1 MDADG
6 PAVQVRGLSVQ
17 FPGETKPALAGVDFD
32 LAPGERLAIVGES
45 GAGKT
50 MVGLSLLALLPPA
63 AHSKADTL
71 TVAGFDVNALT
82 PRQRNAFRGRH
93 AAMIF
98 QNPMTSFN
106 PVRTLGYQM
115 QLALARHQK
124 LSAKESKER
133 VEQALRAVGLPDPK
147 QKSRAY
153 PHQLS
158 GGQLQRAMIAVAML
172 NEPTVLVADEPTT
185 ALDTTVQAQIL
196 DLLAERMEG
205 RSLLL
210 ITHDLAVAATLCE
223 RVMVL
228 REGRV
233 VEAGRTR
240 AVLQAPR
247 HDYTKALIA
256 AAPGKRAREAQP
268 ERAAPLLRV
277 TDCEFAYPGKPPTP
291 VLHGV
296 SFDVAPGETLAL
308 VGESGSGKTTL
319 AMVTIGALP
328 IGSGNIRFKGNDPN
342 AARDGWR
349 QARRNMQL
357 VLQDPYASLDPRWRI
372 RDIVAEPLDAYGIG
386 TRAER
391 SAKVKELLAT
401 VELDPGLATRRPDQL
416 SGGQRQRVAIAR
428 ALALQPELILA
439 DEPVSALDLSVQDQ
453 ILRLLH
459 RLQRETGLALL
470 FVSHDLGVVT
480 DIADRVLV
488 LYLGRVMETGPT
500 RDVLERPRHPY
511 TAALAAAAPN
521 LAEAGRPR
529 LHTALAGE
537 TPGPHE
543 VIAGCAFSGRCPRA
557 QPRCQ
562 TETPAL
568 ASPPDSESARQLAC
582 HYPLDT

>member
-1 MDADG
+1 M
-6 PAVQVRGLSVQ
+6 VQVRSLSVQ
-17 FPGETKPALAGVDFD
+17 FPGETQPALDAVD
-32 LAPGERLAIVGES
+32 LELRAGERLAIVGES

-50 MVGLSLLALLPPA
+50 MVGLSLLALLPPTA
-63 AHSKADTL
+63 QFSAEVL
-71 TVAGFDVNALT
+71 RVAGFDVNAMS
-82 PRQRNAFRGRH
+82 PRERNAFRGRR

-106 PVRTLGYQM
+106 PVRTLGHQM
-115 QLALARHQK
+115 ALALGRHQK
-124 LSAKESKER
+124 LSAKESGAR
-133 VEQALRAVGLPDPK
+133 VEQALHAVGLPDPK
-147 QKSRAY
+147 RKAAAY

-196 DLLAERMEG
+196 ELLAERTEG

-223 RVMVL
+223 RVVVL
-228 REGRV
+228 KQGQV
-233 VEAGRTR
+233 VESGRTQ
-240 AVLQAPR
+240 AVLQAPQ
-247 HDYTKALIA
+247 HAYTQALIE
-256 AAPGKRAREAQP
+256 AAPGSRPRE
-268 ERAAPLLRV
+268 ERAGSAADSLLSV
-277 TDCEFAYPGKPPTP
+277 TDCAFAYPGRPPTP

-296 SFDVAPGETLAL
+296 SFDVARGETLAL

-319 AMVTIGALP
+319 AMVTIGALL
-328 IGSGNIRFKGNDPN
+328 IDGGEIRFRGEDPT
-342 AARDGWR
+342 AGRDGWR
-349 QARRNMQL
+349 RARRHMQL

-372 RDIVAEPLDAYGIG
+372 RDIIAEPLDAYGIG

-391 SAKVKELLAT
+391 TAKVEALLAT
-401 VELDPGLATRRPDQL
+401 VELEPALAARRPDQL

-428 ALALQPELILA
+428 AIALEPELILA

-459 RLQRETGLALL
+459 QLQKDSGLALL

-500 RDVLERPRHPY
+500 RQVLEQPLHPY
-511 TAALAAAAPN
+511 TAALAAAAPS
-521 LAEAGRPR
+521 LSDAGSRRLRP
-529 LHTALAGE
+529 ALAGE
-537 TPGPHE
+537 TPGPHD
-543 VIAGCAFSGRCPRA
+543 VVTGCAFASRCPA
-557 QPRCQ
+557 VQDRCRR
-562 TETPAL
+562 EA
-568 ASPPDSESARQLAC
+568 PPLVPDATGKRRFAC
-582 HYPLDT
+582 HFPLQR

>member
-1 MDADG
+1 M
-6 PAVQVRGLSVQ
+6 VKVRGLSVQ
-17 FPGETKPALAGVDFD
+17 FPGENKPALERVGFD
-32 LAPGERLAIVGES
+32 LNAGERLAIVGES

-63 AHSKADTL
+63 AHSQAETL
-71 TVAGFDVNALT
+71 RVAGFDVNALT
-82 PRQRNAFRGRH
+82 PRERNAFRGRH

-106 PVRTLGYQM
+106 PVRTLGHQM

-124 LSAKESKER
+124 LSTKESEER
-133 VEQALRAVGLPDPK
+133 VEQALRAVGLPDPQ
-147 QKSRAY
+147 QKSGAY

-172 NEPTVLVADEPTT
+172 NEPTMLVADEPTT

-228 REGRV
+228 REGQV
-233 VEAGRTR
+233 VETGLTR
-240 AVLQAPR
+240 EVLKAPQ

-256 AAPGKRAREAQP
+256 AAPGKRGRDERPQP
-268 ERAAPLLRV
+268 AAPLLSV
-277 TDCEFAYPGKPPTP
+277 TDCKFAYPGKRPTP

-328 IGSGNIRFKGNDPN
+328 IGEGQILFKGVNPGET
-342 AARDGWR
+342 RDGWR
-349 QARRNMQL
+349 QARRHMQL

-372 RDIVAEPLDAYGIG
+372 RDIIAEPLDAYDIG
-386 TRAER
+386 SRAER
-391 SAKVKELLAT
+391 TKKVEDLLAT
-401 VELDPGLATRRPDQL
+401 VELDPALSRRRPDQL

-428 ALALQPELILA
+428 ALALAPELILA

-459 RLQRETGLALL
+459 RLQRDTGLALL

-500 RDVLERPRHPY
+500 REVLGQPLHPY
-511 TAALAAAAPN
+511 TAALAAAAPT
-521 LAEAGRPR
+521 LTDAGKPR
-529 LHTALAGE
+529 LHAALAGE
-537 TPGPHE
+537 TPGPHDI
-543 VIAGCAFSGRCPRA
+543 VAGCAFAGRCPRVQA
-557 QPRCQ
+557 RCQ
-562 TETPAL
+562 TEAPQLTA
-568 ASPPDSESARQLAC
+568 PDGHRGRQLAC
-582 HYPLDT
+582 HYPLEP